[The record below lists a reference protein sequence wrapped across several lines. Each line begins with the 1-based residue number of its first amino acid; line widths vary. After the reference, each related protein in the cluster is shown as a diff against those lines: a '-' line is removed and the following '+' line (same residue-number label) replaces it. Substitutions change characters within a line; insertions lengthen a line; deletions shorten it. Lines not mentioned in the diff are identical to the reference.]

1 MVDKTLSYLDYTKLL
16 ELFKNFSSI
25 QYVHELISNLC
36 PLDNKSEILER
47 QDKIEALI
55 EVLRWDGNIP
65 FSNIPAAIKDIL
77 KRLHIKDSLLEAGE
91 FVAISSFLSAC
102 DDISRFLKK
111 VYIKKPFIEQAIQ
124 TIKPLHPLFSKISKT
139 INSEGFIEDT
149 ASYELSRIRS
159 DLFVYKE
166 RIRKQLEK
174 MMERES
180 VTPILQDVYIAMRN
194 GRYVI
199 PLKPNFNQFIQGIV
213 HDYSHSLK
221 TSFVEPVECVELNNN
236 VNILEEEEEEEET
249 RILKELTEYIGKS
262 VSDLEVNLEV
272 LCELDFYQSLGLFS
286 TKFECV
292 RPEISIDEP
301 IDIRDARNPFI
312 IISKKDQT
320 IPVDIHMDK
329 EKNAMII
336 SGPNAGGK
344 TAALKTVGL
353 LSLMAQTG
361 LFIPAS
367 GRPRLPVFSK
377 ILAIIG
383 DEQDISMELS
393 SFTAHMMTIKDMY
406 NKTKGGE
413 LILIDEIGGNT
424 EQQEA
429 SALSMGIIDTFVEKG
444 CKVIVTTHLNL
455 LKAYGYTKPFAI
467 NASTAFDPESMKPL
481 YKLSYGIAGYSNAI
495 NVARNIDIPGEIIER
510 SYGYMGTQEL
520 MLNNL
525 ISALE
530 SGKQKVDEERKEL
543 NRLREEFKQRLSLL
557 KQKKDEYIKK
567 VDERCNSRLL
577 ELETE
582 LEEVKKEIAKKEK
595 ASIKISRERLSGL
608 RDKYVKEE
616 IKKQDDIK
624 IGDYVKIRTL
634 GSSGYVADI
643 DEERD
648 ICEIVTGNVRTKINR
663 VFVSKAIKGPEQV
676 IHNKIELNVER
687 INEPELN
694 LIGMRVEEAIVRLDK
709 FIDTAIIQGVPRA
722 RILHGIGTGRL
733 MKAVK
738 EHLSDAKYVRQVK
751 GDEKNM
757 GVTIVEFL

>member
-1 MVDKTLSYLDYTKLL
+1 
-16 ELFKNFSSI
+16 
-25 QYVHELISNLC
+25 
-36 PLDNKSEILER
+36 
-47 QDKIEALI
+47 
-55 EVLRWDGNIP
+55 
-65 FSNIPAAIKDIL
+65 
-77 KRLHIKDSLLEAGE
+77 
-91 FVAISSFLSAC
+91 
-102 DDISRFLKK
+102 
-111 VYIKKPFIEQAIQ
+111 
-124 TIKPLHPLFSKISKT
+124 
-139 INSEGFIEDT
+139 
-149 ASYELSRIRS
+149 
-159 DLFVYKE
+159 
-166 RIRKQLEK
+166 
-174 MMERES
+174 
-180 VTPILQDVYIAMRN
+180 
-194 GRYVI
+194 
-199 PLKPNFNQFIQGIV
+199 
-213 HDYSHSLK
+213 
-221 TSFVEPVECVELNNN
+221 
-236 VNILEEEEEEEET
+236 
-249 RILKELTEYIGKS
+249 
-262 VSDLEVNLEV
+262 
-272 LCELDFYQSLGLFS
+272 
-286 TKFECV
+286 
-292 RPEISIDEP
+292 
-301 IDIRDARNPFI
+301 
-312 IISKKDQT
+312 
-320 IPVDIHMDK
+320 
-329 EKNAMII
+329 
-336 SGPNAGGK
+336 
-344 TAALKTVGL
+344 
-353 LSLMAQTG
+353 
-361 LFIPAS
+361 
-367 GRPRLPVFSK
+367 
-377 ILAIIG
+377 
-383 DEQDISMELS
+383 
-393 SFTAHMMTIKDMY
+393 
-406 NKTKGGE
+406 
-413 LILIDEIGGNT
+413 
-424 EQQEA
+424 
-429 SALSMGIIDTFVEKG
+429 MGIIDTFVEKG

-467 NASTAFDPESMKPL
+467 NVSTAFDPESMKPL

-543 NRLREEFKQRLSLL
+543 SRLREEFKQRLSLL

-595 ASIKISRERLSGL
+595 AYIKISRERLSGL

-643 DEERD
+643 DEERY
-648 ICEIVTGNVRTKINR
+648 ICEIVTGNVRTRINR

-676 IHNKIELNVER
+676 VHNKIVLNVER

-722 RILHGIGTGRL
+722 KILHGIGTGRL

-738 EHLSDAKYVRQVK
+738 EHLSDAKYVRQAK